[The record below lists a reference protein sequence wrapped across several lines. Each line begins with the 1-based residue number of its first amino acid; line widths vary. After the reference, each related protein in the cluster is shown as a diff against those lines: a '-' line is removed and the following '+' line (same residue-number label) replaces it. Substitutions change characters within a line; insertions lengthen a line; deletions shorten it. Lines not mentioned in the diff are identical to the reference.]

1 MVPTWRRWLVGIFS
15 LALVAA
21 LLTGLIVLL
30 RHEPAYYRRGYLPPS
45 PQRSQ
50 RSAEF
55 YRQIST
61 VLSMLS
67 DPEPDQSWQLRL
79 RQDQINS
86 YLAEGFVEAQL
97 HRELPEGVHE
107 PRVALEQDLI
117 RMGFRYGRDPWQIVI
132 TLDLRLW
139 INPQEPNAVILQ
151 VRQLRIGAIPV
162 PVRYVQ
168 ELLGHALRRR
178 SIEVV
183 WYRYQGLPVAVIRFQ
198 SSRRAPTF
206 HFTSLRIEPGE
217 FVLQGRTVAP
227 GN

>member
-1 MVPTWRRWLVGIFS
+1 MTNWRRWLCGLLG

-21 LLTGLIVLL
+21 LLTGLVVLL
-30 RHEPAYYRRGYLPPS
+30 RHEPGYYRRGHVPPS

-50 RSAEF
+50 CSAEF
-55 YRQIST
+55 YRQISSL
-61 VLSMLS
+61 VSMLS
-67 DPEPDQSWQLRL
+67 DPEPDQPWQLRL

-97 HRELPEGVHE
+97 HRELPEGVQE

-117 RMGFRYGRDPWQIVI
+117 RIGFRYGHAPWSTIV
-132 TLDLRLW
+132 TLELRLW
-139 INPQEPNAVILQ
+139 ISLPEPNAVMLQ
-151 VRQLRIGAIPV
+151 VRRVRIGAVPV

-168 ELLGHALRRR
+168 ELLANLLRRR
-178 SIEVV
+178 TVEVT
-183 WYRYQGLPVAVIRFQ
+183 WYRYEGLPVAVIRFQ
-198 SSRRAPTF
+198 ASRRAPTF
-206 HFTSLRIEPGE
+206 HFTALRIEPGE